1 MLSAMHVDAASDE
14 PAGKPE
20 RRALADWTLARLH
33 EMVFSGELRPG
44 DALIE
49 MDLTQRLSVSRSPL
63 RDALK
68 QLEHSGLV
76 EVDAVN
82 GRRILRPFLAA
93 DVAELYDIR
102 RELEALVVA
111 RAAEDPSAAVV
122 AALGQRLRAMEA
134 AVDEPIEIWIASD
147 FAFHAQLSES
157 SGARRLPHLLRGIW
171 VQHQALLRRMALVG
185 SYPSTKSERLDV
197 IEDHRRILHGIS
209 SRAPVE
215 AQRAMRHHLN
225 RRREIVMR
233 ALHERGDAGV

>member
-1 MLSAMHVDAASDE
+1 MHVDGASDE
-14 PAGKPE
+14 RTARPE

-44 DALIE
+44 DSLIE
-49 MDLTQRLSVSRSPL
+49 MDLTNRLAVSRSPL

-111 RAAEDPSAAVV
+111 RTAEDPSVAVV
-122 AALGQRLRAMEA
+122 AAVDQRLRAMEA
-134 AVDEPIEIWIASD
+134 AVDDPIEVWLPLD

-197 IEDHRRILHGIS
+197 IEDHRRILLGIS
-209 SRAPVE
+209 SGAPAD
-215 AQRAMRHHLN
+215 AQAAIRHHLD

-233 ALHERGDAGV
+233 ALRERGDAGV